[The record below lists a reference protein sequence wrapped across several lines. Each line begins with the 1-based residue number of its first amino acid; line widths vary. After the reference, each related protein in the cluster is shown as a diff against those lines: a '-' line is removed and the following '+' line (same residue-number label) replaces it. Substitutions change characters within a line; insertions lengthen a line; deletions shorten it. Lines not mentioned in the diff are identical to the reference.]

1 MKRKK
6 FSKRLVRKNLT
17 AYSFVI
23 ISLVTLLVLVYI
35 PMISTVDY
43 SLRRIGM
50 VGFGNEWVG
59 LENYRMLFS
68 QSAFWRAIGNTILLA
83 TMGLLTIPVGFI
95 LAVLINS
102 LGRGRLQEFFRVGY
116 YLPNIITGVS
126 VYLIFRVVLMG
137 DGGLLNSFL
146 SAITGRNI
154 RTGWL
159 ADPKF
164 ARWGVTIIWVWM
176 NMGYSMLMNL
186 ASLQSIPTDL
196 YDAASIDGANALQK
210 MVCIT
215 IPNMKSCFALL
226 FVTGMINGLARFTD
240 IFILSGSDSYGGAGG
255 TLQTILMYVFQFSF
269 ETPNYGVA
277 SAGSMVL
284 FVLVFIMTMINVKLT
299 GFLKDEV

>member
-1 MKRKK
+1 MKQKK
-6 FSKRLVRKNLT
+6 ISKRLIRNNLT
-17 AYSFVI
+17 AYSFI
-23 ISLVTLLVLVYI
+23 IVSLVTLLVLVYI

-43 SLRRIGM
+43 SFRRIGM
-50 VGFGNEWVG
+50 VGFGDEWVG

-83 TMGLLTIPVGFI
+83 VMGLLTIPVGFL

-102 LGRGRLQEFFRVGY
+102 LGRGKLQEFFRVGF

-137 DGGLLNSFL
+137 EGGLLNNFL
-146 SAITGRNI
+146 SAITGREI
-154 RTGWL
+154 RIGWL

-164 ARWGVTIIWVWM
+164 ARWGVTILWVWM

-186 ASLQSIPTDL
+186 ANLQSIPTDL

-210 MVCIT
+210 LVCIT
-215 IPNMKSCFALL
+215 VPNMKPCFALL

-284 FVLVFIMTMINVKLT
+284 FALVFIMTMVNVKLT

>member
-1 MKRKK
+1 MKQKK
-6 FSKRLVRKNLT
+6 ISKRLIKNNLT
-17 AYSFVI
+17 AYSFI
-23 ISLVTLLVLVYI
+23 IVSLVTLLVLVYI

-43 SLRRIGM
+43 SFRRIGM
-50 VGFGNEWVG
+50 VGFGDEWVG

-83 TMGLLTIPVGFI
+83 VMGLLTIPVGFL

-102 LGRGRLQEFFRVGY
+102 LGRGKLQEFFRVGF

-137 DGGLLNSFL
+137 DGGLLNNFL
-146 SAITGRNI
+146 SAITGRQI
-154 RTGWL
+154 RIGWL

-164 ARWGVTIIWVWM
+164 ARWGVTILWVWM

-186 ASLQSIPTDL
+186 ANLQSIPTDL

-210 MVCIT
+210 LVCIT

>member
-1 MKRKK
+1 MKQKK
-6 FSKRLVRKNLT
+6 ISKRLIKNNLT
-17 AYSFVI
+17 AYSFI
-23 ISLVTLLVLVYI
+23 IVSLVTLLVLVYI

-43 SLRRIGM
+43 SFRRIGM
-50 VGFGNEWVG
+50 VGFGDEWVG

-83 TMGLLTIPVGFI
+83 VMGLLTIPVGFL

-102 LGRGRLQEFFRVGY
+102 LGRGKLQEFFRLGF

-137 DGGLLNSFL
+137 DGGLLNNFL
-146 SAITGRNI
+146 SAITGRQI
-154 RTGWL
+154 RIGWL

-186 ASLQSIPTDL
+186 ANLQSIPTDL

-210 MVCIT
+210 LVCIT

>member
-1 MKRKK
+1 MKQTKI
-6 FSKRLVRKNLT
+6 SKRLVKKNLV
-17 AYSFVI
+17 AYSFI
-23 ISLVTLLVLVYI
+23 IVSLVTLAVLVYL
-35 PMISTVDY
+35 PMLTTIDY
-43 SLRRIGM
+43 SFRRIGM
-50 VGFGNEWVG
+50 VGFGDEWVG

-68 QSAFWRAIGNTILLA
+68 QSTFWKAIGNTIILA
-83 TMGLLTIPVGFI
+83 FMGLLTIPVGFL

-102 LGRGRLQEFFRVGY
+102 LGRGKLQEFFRVGF

-126 VYLIFRVVLMG
+126 VYLIFRVVLMS
-137 DGGLLNSFL
+137 DGGLLNNFL
-146 SAITGRNI
+146 SAIVGHKVTI
-154 RTGWL
+154 GWL

-164 ARWGVTIIWVWM
+164 GRWGVTILWVWM

-196 YDAASIDGANALQK
+196 YEAASIDGANAVQK
-210 MVCIT
+210 LISIT
-215 IPNMKSCFALL
+215 IPNMKSCFSLL

-240 IFILSGSDSYGGAGG
+240 IYILGGSDCYGGAGG

-284 FVLVFIMTMINVKLT
+284 FVLVFIMTMVNVKLT

>member
-1 MKRKK
+1 MKQKK
-6 FSKRLVRKNLT
+6 ISKRLIKNNLT
-17 AYSFVI
+17 AYSFI
-23 ISLVTLLVLVYI
+23 IVSLVTLLVLVYI

-43 SLRRIGM
+43 SFRRIGM
-50 VGFGNEWVG
+50 VGFGDEWVG

-83 TMGLLTIPVGFI
+83 VMGLLTIPVGFL

-102 LGRGRLQEFFRVGY
+102 LGRGKLQEFFRVGF

-137 DGGLLNSFL
+137 DGGLLNNFL
-146 SAITGRNI
+146 SAITGKQI
-154 RTGWL
+154 RIGWL

-186 ASLQSIPTDL
+186 ANLQSIPTDL

-210 MVCIT
+210 LVCIT

>member
-1 MKRKK
+1 MEGNMKNKK
-6 FSKRLVRKNLT
+6 ISKRIIRNNLV

-23 ISLVTLLVLVYI
+23 VSLVTLLVLVYI

-43 SLRRIGM
+43 SFRRIGM
-50 VGFGNEWVG
+50 VGVGEDAWIG

-68 QSAFWRAIGNTILLA
+68 QSTFWKAIGNTILMA
-83 TMGLLTIPVGFI
+83 VMGLLTIPVGFL
-95 LAVLINS
+95 LAVLVNS
-102 LGRGRLQEFFRVGY
+102 LGRSRLQEFFRV
-116 YLPNIITGVS
+116 
-126 VYLIFRVVLMG
+126 VLMT
-137 DGGLLNSFL
+137 DGGLLNNVL
-146 SAITGRNI
+146 SAITGRQVSI
-154 RTGWL
+154 GWL

-176 NMGYSMLMNL
+176 NAGYSMLMNL
-186 ASLQSIPTDL
+186 ASLQAIPTDL
-196 YDAASIDGANALQK
+196 YEAASIDGANAIQK
-210 MVCIT
+210 LVAIT
-215 IPNMKSCFALL
+215 VPNMKSCFALL

-240 IFILSGSDSYGGAGG
+240 IYILGGMDCYGGAGG

-284 FVLVFIMTMINVKLT
+284 FALVFVMTMINVKLT

>member
-1 MKRKK
+1 MKNKK
-6 FSKRLVRKNLT
+6 ISKRIIRNNLV

-23 ISLVTLLVLVYI
+23 VSLVTLLVLVYI

-43 SLRRIGM
+43 SFRRIGM
-50 VGFGNEWVG
+50 VGVGEDAWIG

-68 QSAFWRAIGNTILLA
+68 QSTFWKAIGNTILMA
-83 TMGLLTIPVGFI
+83 VMGLLTIPVGFL
-95 LAVLINS
+95 LAVLVNS
-102 LGRGRLQEFFRVGY
+102 LGRSRLQEFFRV
-116 YLPNIITGVS
+116 
-126 VYLIFRVVLMG
+126 VLMT
-137 DGGLLNSFL
+137 DGGLLNNVL
-146 SAITGRNI
+146 SAITGRQVSI
-154 RTGWL
+154 GWL

-176 NMGYSMLMNL
+176 NAGYSMLMNL
-186 ASLQSIPTDL
+186 ASLQAIPTDL
-196 YDAASIDGANALQK
+196 YEAASIDGANAIQK
-210 MVCIT
+210 LVAIT
-215 IPNMKSCFALL
+215 VPNMKSCFALL

-240 IFILSGSDSYGGAGG
+240 IYILGGMDCYGGAGG

-284 FVLVFIMTMINVKLT
+284 FALVFVMTMINVKLT

>member
-1 MKRKK
+1 MKQKK
-6 FSKRLVRKNLT
+6 ISKRLIKNNLT
-17 AYSFVI
+17 AYSFI
-23 ISLVTLLVLVYI
+23 IVSLVTLLVLVYI

-43 SLRRIGM
+43 SFRRIGM
-50 VGFGNEWVG
+50 VGFGDEWVG

-83 TMGLLTIPVGFI
+83 VMGLLTIPVGFL

-102 LGRGRLQEFFRVGY
+102 LGRGKLQEFFRVGF

-137 DGGLLNSFL
+137 DVGLLNNFL
-146 SAITGRNI
+146 SAITGRQI
-154 RTGWL
+154 RIGWL

-186 ASLQSIPTDL
+186 ANLQSIPTDL

-210 MVCIT
+210 LVCIT